1 MARNKYQKIS
11 SADQSPKQ
19 GFFSYLL
26 FSWMDSTFK
35 TGSKRALQESDFHS
49 TENTTCA
56 ATEKLQSNWNKEKT
70 KCIEKGEK
78 PRLWKSVLKMLSV
91 KDIIIFSLSGAMYSV
106 SKISLILLITYII
119 SALLSSQAQN
129 NLAYLSALAM
139 FITSLFQAM
148 GHHHVCYRGE
158 LTGIRVSCALK
169 GLIYHKVGKWIV
181 SKYPH
186 RKSR

>member
-1 MARNKYQKIS
+1 MDVFSSSFCKFQTQTWQGMNTKKSQALTKVRNKASCLIFFLAGWTALLKLAINFVPL
-11 SADQSPKQ
+11 SP
-19 GFFSYLL
+19 
-26 FSWMDSTFK
+26 
-35 TGSKRALQESDFHS
+35 
-49 TENTTCA
+49 ENTTRA

-70 KCIEKGEK
+70 KCRENGKK
-78 PRLWKSVLKMLSV
+78 PRLWKSVLRMLSV

-106 SKISLILLITYII
+106 SKISLILLITYLI

-169 GLIYHKVGKWIV
+169 GLIYHKV
-181 SKYPH
+181 SK
-186 RKSR
+186 

>member
-1 MARNKYQKIS
+1 
-11 SADQSPKQ
+11 
-19 GFFSYLL
+19 
-26 FSWMDSTFK
+26 
-35 TGSKRALQESDFHS
+35 
-49 TENTTCA
+49 
-56 ATEKLQSNWNKEKT
+56 
-70 KCIEKGEK
+70 
-78 PRLWKSVLKMLSV
+78 MLSV
-91 KDIIIFSLSGAMYSV
+91 KDIIIFSLSGAIYSV

-119 SALLSSQAQN
+119 SALFSSQAQN

>member
-1 MARNKYQKIS
+1 MARNEYQKIS

-35 TGSKRALQESDFHS
+35 TGSKRALQESDFVPLS
-49 TENTTCA
+49 TENTTRA

-70 KCIEKGEK
+70 KCRENGKK

-169 GLIYHKVGKWIV
+169 GLIYHKV
-181 SKYPH
+181 SK
-186 RKSR
+186 